1 MSKPENKKEIKD
13 TDKKAIKDLNAGLSG
28 ELERHKL
35 QIKERF
41 QTLSGDAKETPSK

>member
-1 MSKPENKKEIKD
+1 MSTSENKKELKD
-13 TDKKAIKDLNAGLSG
+13 TDKKAINDLNAGLSG